1 MKLLVLATIICMNC
15 TAADCSPQPVSTPKD
30 GSLIFW
36 KGGPLAKIIKR
47 NTGSDLSH
55 SAIVLNGHVYE
66 ATWPKVRRVKWAVY
80 VAEMEQHR
88 RQWRNFDWFTAEPKR
103 NFSVPAVLRM
113 LLYAKS
119 QVGKPYMLRGWWQG
133 RETKGL
139 FCSQYVANTL
149 EKSGLIQSANYH
161 ESPGSLYEKVKSYYD
176 HR

>member
-1 MKLLVLATIICMNC
+1 VAVVAGMVAKSAGYQ
-15 TAADCSPQPVSTPKD
+15 PQSIANSVPKD

-36 KGGPLAKIIKR
+36 EGGPLAKIIKR

-55 SAIVLNGHVYE
+55 AAIVLNGHVYE

-80 VAEMEQHR
+80 VAEMKQHK